1 MDQYYI
7 NATTLDTSVITGD
20 AINWT
25 ESMTP
30 VTANIY
36 KIIKTNIL
44 GYNDWRYGE
53 NFALIFI
60 LGW

>member
-36 KIIKTNIL
+36 
-44 GYNDWRYGE
+44 
-53 NFALIFI
+53 LISVSFF
-60 LGW
+60 WPTYHF